1 MNRVIRTVLF
11 CCVASLLLLS
21 TGCGPNDAGSTIEV
35 VDPSDNGGST
45 TDVVGNDGTVG
56 PDDVLDPNDGLP
68 KDGEAPD
75 GAIPDGGAVDVDP
88 TDNGDPDYGGPGD
101 VIEPPDDVGDTE
113 VTISTFANNGTTLAG
128 EDLSF
133 FCKAEG
139 LGAGVSIEFS
149 LIVDGPGLVDQ
160 TGMEVNFTV
169 VGIYE
174 IACRGDWDG
183 GWAKDTSP
191 LYIQVFPGEV
201 AEADTA
207 LSATTVQAGATVW
220 VTCTYADSW
229 GNPIETTPKVIVDPQ
244 IGLQLAGTKILAK
257 KSGNYQVA
265 CMEQVSG
272 VVDQTPATLTVTSGL
287 PKKIITNLT
296 LDLIQAGQFTTVSCE
311 AQDAL
316 GNAVLGQDFNITV
329 FISPGLT
336 LQGFDITGEKV
347 GIYQVIC
354 VPQDDPWDY
363 FVLTPRSLTINHGPA
378 TGVDLVPIP
387 DKPVYKMFE
396 MVSFIV
402 SAVDD
407 YGNPVEGVPLT
418 DITVTPWDDGI
429 EEVAD
434 MTWMLGMEGIWEFTV
449 CLQDNQIVCDTEA
462 IPVDGYGPVINIKY
476 PSRGATL
483 MGKPSVVVTG
493 TVLDPV
499 SGIEEFRING
509 DTVYVDQD
517 GNFAFPILSK
527 QGMNLIVA
535 VAEDPNGF
543 KTLLVQA
550 YYYSPVWFPMNLAN
564 PAAARVQDAVMFYL
578 TDQFFEDY
586 DHSPPPN
593 DISSLIELTLKN
605 LDLDSFIP
613 NPVAESGPY
622 KVYLGNV
629 SYNDPEVSV
638 FIGDNFLHAQIYI
651 WGLTIP
657 IEAKGSCKVLFI
669 DFCPDVS
676 GQVDIDTLGFL
687 FGMNMSIVNNVT
699 DMQVVESQVVI
710 QGINVSIDGIIG
722 WLVGWLVDWVV
733 DKYADMLTEMVQS
746 MVDEQIQ
753 GLVLGVVDSL
763 DLSQE
768 MVIPNPLNP
777 TAPPMTLYL
786 DTVIQDL
793 YTNPTGVYAELS
805 GTVLTGKAINKN
817 PLGSIGRA
825 SCLNWVEETFQWDTD
840 QFAQIGIHD
849 DLINQILFSV
859 WWGGLLD
866 MVVPLDMF
874 MDPESLEMEGIGNL
888 EDLGITDIVATT
900 EFFLPP
906 IITSC
911 NDDEQ
916 LMLEVGDIY
925 VELNMNMLNEPVV
938 LGVFASLAAEAEIE
952 VLQLPGGKQE
962 FSLGIGE
969 IDPLVVQ
976 VSYISANLAGAE
988 GFMTMIVQAM
998 ILPPLLEGLTQSTL
1012 ASIELPEFDIS
1023 AMSDML
1029 PAGWVMKF
1037 VVDDYYRVDGYTTIE
1052 ASITPAQ

>member
-1 MNRVIRTVLF
+1 MNLVIQTVSLT
-11 CCVASLLLLS
+11 CIASLLLLAA
-21 TGCGPNDAGSTIEV
+21 GCGPNDAGSTIEV
-35 VDPSDNGGST
+35 MNPPDDGGSGA
-45 TDVVGNDGTVG
+45 DIIGNDGTVDPGDGLDPGDVLPVDGSTPDGSTPDGVTPDVEPEDGVG
-56 PDDVLDPNDGLP
+56 PDGV
-68 KDGEAPD
+68 
-75 GAIPDGGAVDVDP
+75 
-88 TDNGDPDYGGPGD
+88 GPGD
-101 VIEPPDDVGDTE
+101 MVEPPDDVGDVE
-113 VTISTFANNGTTLAG
+113 VTISTFANNGTTVAG
-128 EDLSF
+128 GDLSF

-139 LGAGVSIEFS
+139 LGAGVPVEFS
-149 LIVDGPGLVDQ
+149 LIIDGPGVVDP
-160 TGMEVNFTV
+160 TDMEVNFTV
-169 VGIYE
+169 AGIYE
-174 IACRGDWDG
+174 VACRGDWDG
-183 GWAKDTSP
+183 GWAKDASP
-191 LYIQVFPGEV
+191 LYIQVFAGEV
-201 AEADTA
+201 AVADTA

-229 GNPIETTPKVIVDPQ
+229 GNPVETTPKVIVDPQ
-244 IGLQLAGTKILAK
+244 VGLQLAGTKILAK

-265 CMEQVSG
+265 CMEQLSG

-287 PKKIITNLT
+287 PKKIITTLT
-296 LDLIQAGQFTTVSCE
+296 LNLIQAGEFTTVSCE

-316 GNAVLGQDFNITV
+316 GNAVPGQDFNITV

-336 LQGFDITGEKV
+336 IQGFDITGEKV

-363 FVLTPRSLTINHGPA
+363 FVLTPRSLTVNHGPA
-378 TGVDLVPIP
+378 TGVDLVPVP

-418 DITVTPWDDGI
+418 DIAVTPWDDGI
-429 EEVAD
+429 EEVAE
-434 MTWMLGMEGIWEFTV
+434 MTWMLGMEGIWDFTV
-449 CLQDNQIVCDTEA
+449 CLQDNQIVCDTEV
-462 IPVDGYGPVINIKY
+462 IPVDGYGPLINIKY
-476 PSRGATL
+476 PSRGATI
-483 MGKPSVVVTG
+483 MGKPSIVVSG

-509 DTVYVDQD
+509 DVVWVDAD
-517 GNFAFPILSK
+517 GNFSFPILSK

-550 YYYSPVWFPMNLAN
+550 YYYSPVWYPMDLAN
-564 PAAARVQDAVMFYL
+564 PAAARVSDAVMFYL

-593 DISSLIELTLKN
+593 DISSLIELTLKD
-605 LDLDSFIP
+605 LDLGSFIP

-629 SYNDPEVSV
+629 TYHPPEVSV
-638 FIGDNFLHAQIYI
+638 TIGDNSLAAQVYI
-651 WGLTIP
+651 WGLNIP
-657 IEAKGSCKVLFI
+657 IEAKGSCKILFI
-669 DFCPDVS
+669 DFCPDIS
-676 GQVDIDTLGFL
+676 GSVDIDTVGFL
-687 FGMNMSIVNNVT
+687 FGMNLSIVNNVVN
-699 DMQVVESQVVI
+699 MQVTQSQVVVM
-710 QGINVSIDGIIG
+710 GINVQIDGILG
-722 WLVGWLVDWVV
+722 WLVGWIVDWAV
-733 DKYADMLTEMVQS
+733 DKYSAMLKDMVQD

-753 GLVLGVVDSL
+753 ALILGVIDAL

-768 MVIPNPLNP
+768 LVIPNPLNP
-777 TAPPMTLYL
+777 GAPPMTLYL

-793 YTNPTGVYAELS
+793 YTNMTGVYAELS

-840 QFAQIGIHD
+840 QFAQIGLHD

-866 MVVPLDMF
+866 MIVPLDQI
-874 MDPESLEMEGIGNL
+874 MDPESLELEGVGTL
-888 EDLGITDIVATT
+888 EDLGITNIVATT

-911 NDDEQ
+911 NDTEQ

-925 VELNMNMLNEPVV
+925 VELNMNMLNEPVTI
-938 LGVFASLAAEAEIE
+938 GIFASLAAEANIE
-952 VLQLPGGKQE
+952 VLQLPNGKQE
-962 FSLGIGE
+962 FKLGIGD

-976 VSYISANLAGAE
+976 VSYVSDNLAGAE
-988 GFMTMIVQAM
+988 GFMTMIVLS
-998 ILPPLLEGLTQSTL
+998 IIPSLLEGLTESTL
-1012 ASIELPEFDIS
+1012 ASIELPEFDVS
-1023 AMSDML
+1023 SMSDIL
-1029 PAGWVMKF
+1029 PPNLVMKF